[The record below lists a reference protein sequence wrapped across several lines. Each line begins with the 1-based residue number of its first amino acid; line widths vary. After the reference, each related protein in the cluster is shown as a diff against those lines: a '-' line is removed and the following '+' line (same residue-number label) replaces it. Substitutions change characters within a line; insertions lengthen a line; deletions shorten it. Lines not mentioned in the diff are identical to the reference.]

1 MHTFFSILVIL
12 FMIAVIAVGF
22 AGTIVP
28 MLAGIPIIYLAI
40 FLYGWFEGFEH
51 VNAGYLMILGVLT
64 VLSVVIDQLCVIFGM
79 KVFDSDNRAILG
91 SVVGSIIGLFVLPPF
106 GVVIFCFLGAF
117 AVEYYLWHNLSLAIR
132 SSIGAVLGFLSGTL
146 FKVLLGVGFMV
157 SFIVVLL

>member
-1 MHTFFSILVIL
+1 MHTVFSILVIL
-12 FMIAVIAVGF
+12 FIIGVITVGF

-28 MLAGIPIIYLAI
+28 MLPGIPIIYLAI
-40 FLYGWFEGFEH
+40 FLYGWYEGFAH
-51 VNAGYLMILGVLT
+51 IHFGYLVILGVLT
-64 VLSVVIDQLCVIFGM
+64 VLSVVVDQLCVVFGM

-117 AVEYYLWHNLSLAIR
+117 LVEYYLWHDVALAVR

-146 FKVLLGVGFMV
+146 FKVLLGIGFLV
-157 SFIVVLL
+157 SFIMVLL